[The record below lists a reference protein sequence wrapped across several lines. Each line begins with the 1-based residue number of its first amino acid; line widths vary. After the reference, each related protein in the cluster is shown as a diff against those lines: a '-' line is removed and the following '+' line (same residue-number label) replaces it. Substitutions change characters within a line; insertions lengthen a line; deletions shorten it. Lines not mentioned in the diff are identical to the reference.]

1 MKFDVRKIHRSSIY
15 HLLNTINPCNHRQK
29 AEFDALGI
37 VIIVGMILGIVY
49 VVRLILGG
57 VH

>member
-1 MKFDVRKIHRSSIY
+1 MKFDVRKIQRSNIY
-15 HLLNTINPCNHRQK
+15 HLLNTIIPRNHRQK
-29 AEFDALGI
+29 AESDALGI
-37 VIIVGMILGIVY
+37 VIILSMILAIVY

>member
-1 MKFDVRKIHRSSIY
+1 MKFDVRKINRSSIY
-15 HLLNTINPCNHRQK
+15 HLLNTIVPCNHRQK

-37 VIIVGMILGIVY
+37 VIIIGMIMGIVY
-49 VVRLILGG
+49 VVRLILSG